1 MEEYGEQLLASRWC
15 PTRIGGADSFPRR
28 RRSTRPNAEGRRHGV
43 VRFTCGGTAAARERT
58 LPLSVLTVDRGK
70 LLFERFKGAPEL
82 LGSYRDALRQIN
94 PPDAGELR
102 GAALDS
108 CGATRAGREEVVEAD
123 RVGSVRKRDKHS
135 RRLTRRPQTSA
146 HGLVV

>member
-15 PTRIGGADSFPRR
+15 PTRIGGAVSFHRR
-28 RRSTRPNAEGRRHGV
+28 RRSTQPNAEGRRHGV

-58 LPLSVLTVDRGK
+58 LPLSVFTMDRGK
-70 LLFERFKGAPEL
+70 LLIKRFKGAPEL

-102 GAALDS
+102 GAAPDS
-108 CGATRAGREEVVEAD
+108 CGATRARREEVVEAD
-123 RVGSVRKRDKHS
+123 RVVSVHKWDKHS

-146 HGLVV
+146 CGLIV